1 MLKAWI
7 MKVEIDTGNRDEVK
21 NHSGVEMAGLMIHSG
36 LSARRREAKK
46 VLNSFR
52 IRLLAGLGL

>member
-46 VLNSFR
+46 V
-52 IRLLAGLGL
+52 